1 MVLYFPMSPFL
12 QRFTGLL
19 FYLLAGS
26 YFLGYLLLRNSI
38 GSVWPGWWVQVA
50 DLPLAL
56 AGILYGGTSF
66 CRTVHHGEKASWV
79 KLIVIAI
86 PLLVIFAAL
95 AALNFWTMLP
105 VPQAS
110 QPL

>member
-1 MVLYFPMSPFL
+1 MSSFL
-12 QRFTGLL
+12 QRFTGSL
-19 FYLLAGS
+19 FFVLTGT

-38 GSVWPGWWVQVA
+38 GGAAPGWWMQIA

-56 AGILYGGTSF
+56 VGILYGGASF
-66 CRTVHHGEKASWV
+66 YRTVHHGESTSWG

-86 PLLVIFAAL
+86 PLLVIFGAL
-95 AALNFWTMLP
+95 VMLNFWEILP

-110 QPL
+110 HPS